1 MADERESAAPV
12 NRELADMVLAAF
24 TRHRLVGI
32 GESHGLQ
39 DHHDAL
45 QLLLADPRLPG
56 VVDDLVVEFGNAR
69 YQDTMDR
76 FTAGQPVVGAE
87 LRAVWRDT
95 TQSPRQTW
103 DAPVYEQFFRTV
115 RAVNWALPTGRQIRV
130 LLGDPPID
138 WAAVTDGSGIGAF
151 LAQRDAYAASV
162 VEQQV
167 LAKGH
172 RALLCYGAAHLVHPG
187 AGLRVPPSLAA
198 IIEQRTG
205 ERIYTI
211 RDLVPSAADPG
222 DLAGRLSRYP
232 RGTVIPAAGT
242 WLGSVDAGL
251 LFHVIAFGPDRAP
264 VNPFRG
270 VPLGSLLDAGL
281 HLGQPAD
288 LTASRPNPAIYL
300 DPAYWDELQRRNALL
315 GGRAANLDGYRREQP
330 AQYPLPQ
337 LPPSLEDGTAD
348 PAGN

>member
-1 MADERESAAPV
+1 MADGRELMAPV
-12 NRELADMVLAAF
+12 GRDLAGLVLEAF

-45 QLLLADPRLPG
+45 QLLLADPRLPAA
-56 VVDDLVVEFGNAR
+56 VDDIVVEFGNAN

-76 FTAGQPVVGAE
+76 FIAGQPVADAD
-87 LRAVWRDT
+87 LRAVWRNT

-103 DAPVYEQFFRTV
+103 DAPVYQQFYRTV
-115 RAVNWALPTGRQIRV
+115 RAVNWTLPPGRQIRV

-138 WAAVTDGSGIGAF
+138 WAAVTGGSQIGAL
-151 LAQRDAYAASV
+151 LAQRDAHAASV

-167 LAKGH
+167 LAKGR

-187 AGLRVPPSLAA
+187 PGLRVPPSLAS

-205 ERIYTI
+205 EPMYTI
-211 RDLVPSAADPG
+211 GDLVPSAADPG
-222 DLAGRLSRYP
+222 GLAGQLSRYP

-242 WLGSVDAGL
+242 WLGAVDAGL
-251 LFHVIAFGPDRAP
+251 LFHVIAFGPNRAP

-281 HLGQPAD
+281 HLGQPGD

-300 DPAYWDELQRRNALL
+300 DPAYWEELQRRNALL
-315 GGRAANLDGYRREQP
+315 GGHAASLDSYRREQP
-330 AQYPLPQ
+330 ARYPLPQ
-337 LPPSLEDGTAD
+337 LPPSPESGTAR
-348 PAGN
+348 PARN